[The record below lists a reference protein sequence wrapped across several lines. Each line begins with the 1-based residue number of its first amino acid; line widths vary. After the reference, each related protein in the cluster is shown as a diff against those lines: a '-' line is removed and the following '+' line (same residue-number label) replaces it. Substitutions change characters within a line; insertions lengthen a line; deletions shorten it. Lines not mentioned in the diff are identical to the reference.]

1 MSNLSY
7 TFTEGQIVELF
18 HGVPHDAWDIYSVPD
33 EVLIR
38 ALEWN
43 DSNGDFEGLE
53 RLRLLE
59 VFLADFIVSKTEP
72 TAKNEYVTKV
82 ATVNTGGHCMVDFV
96 HLWDGRV
103 ITLNDECL
111 CVFKSPDAFWDDQ
124 GDSAELAHYFKSGN

>member
-18 HGVPHDAWDIYSVPD
+18 HGRPHDAWDIYSVPD

-43 DSNGDFEGLE
+43 DRNGDFEGLE

-59 VFLADFIVSKTEP
+59 IFLADFIVNKE
-72 TAKNEYVTKV
+72 KRVTDYITKIE
-82 ATVNTGGHCMVDFV
+82 TVNTGGNCMVDFV
-96 HLWDGRV
+96 HLPDGRV
-103 ITLNDECL
+103 IGVNSDGIVLYTDMESFFDGEKGLIL
-111 CVFKSPDAFWDDQ
+111 YTA
-124 GDSAELAHYFKSGN
+124 